1 MPSWKK
7 LIISGSDASL
17 SSLTTLGNVSG
28 SSTSTGSFGIVQ
40 STGMTA
46 NETVIVGADGKSLI
60 STDLF
65 TVDTT
70 NDRLGIGTTSPEVK
84 LHIQGDAAQEAQIRL
99 QQANNTADA
108 PDIRIRRSRGTN
120 ASPQTLNA
128 NDYQFRL
135 NIDVYDGSDYTN
147 AGQLRW
153 DNDGTTN
160 NNGTNNVFG
169 LQTRAGGT
177 TADRLTIDKN
187 GDATFSGD
195 VSSSA
200 FSGSFFGDGSG
211 LTGITATVPDGT
223 VSSSA
228 QLQSDYDS
236 RYLNTTGDSALSS
249 SAQIASDISGSFTNG
264 FEFSGKISGSS
275 TSSGSFANLVAGD
288 KLELGGAGSQFFAF
302 NEDTAKVKFA
312 NWFTDTDNQYGM
324 GMLWYETWFAAIDT
338 DGNADDVNRRIGF
351 YLETPEAGATDST
364 SGQTGRH
371 PNNARFYVDVTG
383 SYVNSGSLYVTD
395 GDAVVNGNI
404 SGSSFNGTGLFSGS
418 GQIDHD
424 STANFVSN
432 EHINHTSVSIT
443 AGNGLTG
450 GGDISSTRTINVG
463 AGTGIDVNTN
473 DIAVDVSDFMTNGS
487 NNRVLTATG
496 TDAMNAE
503 ANLTFDGSDL
513 VVTGNATI
521 TGDLTIQGT
530 NTFVSSSTLDVLDKN
545 ITIASGSTTSALID
559 GAGLDFGLPTVANLR
574 YRHNDTTLTSSV
586 DFGAPVFHG
595 VFDGAFSGSAQVTH
609 DDTSGFVANEHID
622 HSGVSITA
630 GNGLTGG
637 GTIAS
642 SRTINVVGGDG
653 ITANANDIQ
662 VDATVLRT
670 TGDAVVSASA
680 MIDHD
685 STTNFVANE
694 HIDHSSV
701 SISAGNGLTGGGTIA
716 ANRTIAVGAGTGIDV
731 AADSIS
737 VDVSD
742 FMTNGAN
749 NRIVTATGTDAMNAE
764 ANLVFDGTSLG
775 IGETSIDANLHIT
788 GNPVTI
794 KMERSGVRAMRF
806 GTPDNSG
813 KFIFADSDDLKTN
826 IALEIDSSRDVKI
839 TESLGVGV
847 AANGTAGRIDASN
860 DVVAFSTSDKRL
872 KDNIVRIEN
881 PLEKIKKIGGYTF
894 DWKPLTEEEKKTIH
908 GNEGHDIGVI
918 AQEIE
923 EVLPE
928 VVIERDSGYKAV
940 DYEKIVP
947 LLIESIKE
955 QQKQIDDIK
964 QKCDC
969 LNK

>member
-7 LIISGSDASL
+7 LITSGSNASVNNLTL
-17 SSLTTLGNVSG
+17 SGDFLTDSTVKITGDTGRLGINTTSPDYKLDVAGNAGFNEYLYHNGDSNTYIRYQADQIDLSAGGNIFELNSTSFSG

-153 DNDGTTN
+153 DNDGTTD

-200 FSGSFFGDGSG
+200 FSGSFSGDGSG
-211 LTGITATVPDGT
+211 LTGISATVPDGT
-223 VSSSA
+223 V
-228 QLQSDYDS
+228 
-236 RYLNTTGDSALSS
+236 SS

-264 FEFSGKISGSS
+264 FEFSGNISGSS

-302 NEDTAKVKFA
+302 NEDTVKVKFA
-312 NWFTDTDNQYGM
+312 NWFTDIDNQYGM

-338 DGNADDVNRRIGF
+338 DGNANDVNRRIGF

-364 SGQTGRH
+364 SGETGRH

-418 GQIDHD
+418 
-424 STANFVSN
+424 
-432 EHINHTSVSIT
+432 
-443 AGNGLTG
+443 
-450 GGDISSTRTINVG
+450 
-463 AGTGIDVNTN
+463 
-473 DIAVDVSDFMTNGS
+473 
-487 NNRVLTATG
+487 
-496 TDAMNAE
+496 
-503 ANLTFDGSDL
+503 
-513 VVTGNATI
+513 
-521 TGDLTIQGT
+521 
-530 NTFVSSSTLDVLDKN
+530 
-545 ITIASGSTTSALID
+545 
-559 GAGLDFGLPTVANLR
+559 
-574 YRHNDTTLTSSV
+574 
-586 DFGAPVFHG
+586 
-595 VFDGAFSGSAQVTH
+595 AQVTH

-622 HSGVSITA
+622 HSSVSVTA
-630 GNGLTGG
+630 GDGLTGG
-637 GTIAS
+637 GTIAAN
-642 SRTINVVGGDG
+642 RTINVVGGDG

-662 VDATVLRT
+662 VDATVLRTTGDAVVSASAMIDHDSTTNFVANEHIDHSSVSVTAGDGLTGGGTIAANRTINVVGGDGITANANDIQVDNTVLRT

-742 FMTNGAN
+742 FMSNGSN

-764 ANLVFDGTSLG
+764 ANLTFDGSTLTLTGEFHPSSHIDMPDSARIKLG
-775 IGETSIDANLHIT
+775 A
-788 GNPVTI
+788 
-794 KMERSGVRAMRF
+794 
-806 GTPDNSG
+806 
-813 KFIFADSDDLKTN
+813 SDDLQIVHDSN
-826 IALEIDSSRDVKI
+826 INFIHAVTSNQDIYFRVNDGGATKDAIIIDSSENALVKI
-839 TESLGVGV
+839 HSDLL
-847 AANGTAGRIDASN
+847 AGGNISGSQIEASG
-860 DVVAFSTSDKRL
+860 DVIAFSTSDERL
-872 KDNIVRIEN
+872 KDNVKPITE
-881 PLEKIKKIGGYTF
+881 PLYKLSKVGGYTF
-894 DWKPLTEEEKKTIH
+894 DWNDKQEVY
-908 GNEGHDIGVI
+908 EGHDVGVI
-918 AQEIE
+918 AQEIQ

-928 VVIERDSGYKAV
+928 VVTERDTGYLAV
-940 DYEKIVP
+940 KYEKIVP

-955 QQKQIDDIK
+955 LKQEVDDIK